1 MSPTGSENSV
11 HKNIYQEDYLLS
23 LNMMMGNMQFNDI
36 GMLQKHSSKPGDFEE
51 PTLANGNENITS
63 ASRLA
68 VKANDNDDSNA
79 NFETELACQSASG
92 ARTHNL
98 TLLGS

>member
-1 MSPTGSENSV
+1 
-11 HKNIYQEDYLLS
+11 
-23 LNMMMGNMQFNDI
+23 MMMGNMQFNDI

-79 NFETELACQSASG
+79 N
-92 ARTHNL
+92 L
-98 TLLGS
+98 TKVLQHVYLQK